1 MSREVLIAYN
11 FDLSLDIWPHQ
22 DHRSE
27 KYASLQELPT
37 NTQVRSDFSSLK
49 FYLFTVCHPKPDL
62 KKKTKNN
69 LYLFFNKIAFGHPTW
84 LLGP

>member
-11 FDLSLDIWPHQ
+11 FDLSSDIWPHQ

-62 KKKTKNN
+62 KKPKNN
-69 LYLFFNKIAFGHPTW
+69 LHLFFNKIAFGHPTW